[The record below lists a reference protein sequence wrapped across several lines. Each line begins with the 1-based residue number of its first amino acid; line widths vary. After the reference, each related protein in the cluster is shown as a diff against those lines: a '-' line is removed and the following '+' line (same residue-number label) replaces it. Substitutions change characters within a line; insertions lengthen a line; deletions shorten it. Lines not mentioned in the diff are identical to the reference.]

1 MRGTMPTG
9 KAALFM
15 AVLLGAAL
23 AGSGALNTVAS
34 AHSTCGDLLDNDG
47 DGNIDETDPQCV
59 VYPWADG
66 AGEKLTTIGVTQGE
80 NGNIAGSMEYTSS
93 AFVYWLGVYQDQDAQ
108 GFPQR
113 GPINQC
119 YLAGSFIDPLQYAH
133 QNAWDDSIQDALDFY
148 NDPANG
154 CPP

>member
-1 MRGTMPTG
+1 MPTG

-15 AVLLGAAL
+15 ALLLGAAL
-23 AGSGALNTVAS
+23 AGSTALDRVPS
-34 AHSTCGDLLDNDG
+34 AHTTCGDLADNDA
-47 DGNIDETDPQCV
+47 DAYIDETDPQCL

-80 NGNIAGSMEYTSS
+80 NGKIAGSMEYSSS

-113 GPINQC
+113 GPIDQC
-119 YLAGSFIDPLQYAH
+119 NLASSYTDPIQYVH
-133 QNAWDDSIQDALDFY
+133 QNVWDDSIQDALDFK

>member
-23 AGSGALNTVAS
+23 AGSTTLNSVA
-34 AHSTCGDLLDNDG
+34 AVHSTCKDSIDNDA
-47 DGNIDETDPQCV
+47 DVNIDEMDPQCL

-66 AGEKLTTIGVTQGE
+66 AGEKLTTVGVTQGE
-80 NGNIAGSMEYTSS
+80 NGQIAGSMEYTSS
-93 AFVYWLGVYQDQDAQ
+93 AFTYWVGVYQDQDAQ

-113 GPINQC
+113 DIIAQC
-119 YLAGSFIDPLQYAH
+119 NLATSYIDPTYYVA
-133 QNAWDDSIQDALDFY
+133 NNVWDDSTVDATAFK

>member
-1 MRGTMPTG
+1 MPTG
-9 KAALFM
+9 KGAVFIAL
-15 AVLLGAAL
+15 LLGAAL
-23 AGSGALNTVAS
+23 AGSTALNTVAGV
-34 AHSTCGDLLDNDG
+34 HSTCKDSADNDA
-47 DGNIDETDPQCV
+47 DAYIDEADPQCL

-80 NGNIAGSMEYTSS
+80 NGEIAGSMQYTSS
-93 AFVYWLGVYQDQDAQ
+93 AFIYWVGVYQEQDAQ

-113 GPINQC
+113 DLIAQC
-119 YLAGSFIDPLQYAH
+119 NLAENYIDPIYYVAT
-133 QNAWDDSIQDALDFY
+133 NVWDDSTADAIAFK

>member
-15 AVLLGAAL
+15 ALLLGAAL
-23 AGSGALNTVAS
+23 AGSTALNTVAS
-34 AHSTCGDLLDNDG
+34 AHSTCGDLADNDG
-47 DGNIDETDPQCV
+47 DVNIDEADAQCL

-66 AGEKLTTIGVTQGE
+66 AGEKVTTIGVTQGE
-80 NGNIAGSMEYTSS
+80 NGNIAGSMEYPST

-113 GPINQC
+113 DLIAQC
-119 YLAGSFIDPLQYAH
+119 NLAGAYTDPIQYVH
-133 QNAWDDSIQDALDFY
+133 QNVWDDSIQDALDFL